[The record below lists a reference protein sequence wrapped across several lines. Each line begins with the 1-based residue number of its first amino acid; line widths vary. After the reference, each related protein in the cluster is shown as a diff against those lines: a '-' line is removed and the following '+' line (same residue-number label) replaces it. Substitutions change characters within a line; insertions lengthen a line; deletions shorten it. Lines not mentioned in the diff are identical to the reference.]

1 MSNDQVVRIF
11 RLLRRL
17 EELRK
22 SGVLT
27 QEEYEE
33 RVAVLKKQLET
44 LSSKKVCPRCG
55 SGNVIGYKGIWEC
68 FNCGYKFKLESVT
81 EYETTVKR
89 SFLSYQSRTVKKEK
103 TILYQELKTAKYLGG
118 IAALIWLFSSF
129 VTSFDPYFSSF
140 IDFISLIMLLVAV
153 SKISEIFH
161 DPKIRSNYL
170 IYFIFVIIVIFTSVL
185 LEEAFIY
192 AFFFGFDLDILI
204 RFWTLVCV
212 PFIIGTF
219 FLKRSY
225 EAIEKRT
232 GVKSFGTAATLY
244 FIGAIL
250 LLVAIGAILIFIAD
264 IFNIVAFFSIP
275 EKADQP

>member
-1 MSNDQVVRIF
+1 MSNDKVVRIF

-22 SGVLT
+22 RGVLT

-33 RVAVLKKQLET
+33 RVAVLKKQLES

-68 FNCGYKFKLESVT
+68 FNCGYKFRLESVT
-81 EYETTVKR
+81 KHKTIVKR
-89 SFLSYQSRTVKKEK
+89 SFPSHRLSPVEK
-103 TILYQELKTAKYLGG
+103 DETILYQELKTAKYLGG

-129 VTSFDPYFSSF
+129 VASFDPYFSSF

-170 IYFIFVIIVIFTSVL
+170 IYFVFALIVISTSIF